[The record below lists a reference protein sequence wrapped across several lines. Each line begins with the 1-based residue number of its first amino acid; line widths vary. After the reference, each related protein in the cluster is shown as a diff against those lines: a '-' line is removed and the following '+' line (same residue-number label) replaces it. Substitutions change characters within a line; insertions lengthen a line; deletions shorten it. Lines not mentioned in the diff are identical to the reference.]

1 MNWIANPL
9 CYVLSLSLVL
19 ALAAS
24 CVKKNQ
30 FQIEM
35 AQTEDSLQDVP
46 PPSEA
51 VLRDV
56 IPLWESK
63 VTAGKDWTAHVHREL
78 ESLGASLL
86 STVPDDAAVFCP
98 NYVGLSQSQRIQYWT
113 FLLSSMVQFESGFDT
128 NSALTENFNDTSG
141 QRVVSRGLLQI
152 SLESGNLYSCGL
164 TSGDELHD
172 AFKNLSCGI
181 RILNHWMVQDH
192 RIAGRLGTA
201 WRGGARYWAVLRST
215 NTTPYNSIVSWNKNL
230 SICK

>member
-1 MNWIANPL
+1 MNYAL
-9 CYVLSLSLVL
+9 TLSLLLLLTS
-19 ALAAS
+19 S
-24 CVKKNQ
+24 CVNKEQ
-30 FQIEM
+30 FQIAS
-35 AQTEDSLQDVP
+35 AQTEDSLEYVT

-63 VTAGKDWTAHVHREL
+63 AAAGKDWTAHVNREL

-86 STVPDDAAVFCP
+86 NTVPADVAVFCP
-98 NYVGLSQSQRIQYWT
+98 NYTNLSNNQRIQYWT
-113 FLLSSMVQFESGFDT
+113 FLLSSMVQFESSFDT
-128 NSALTENFNDTSG
+128 SAQMTEDFTDNSG

-152 SLESGNLYSCGL
+152 SLESGNGYGCGF

-172 AFKNLSCGI
+172 PFKNLSCGI
-181 RILNHWMVQDH
+181 KILNHWMAQDG

-215 NTTPYNSIVSWNKNL
+215 NTTPYKSIVSWNKNL
-230 SICK
+230 SFCK